1 MNELLDVLVEAVA
14 KLKDRT
20 DGLASIMPEKGDKGD
35 IGNKGDKGDRGERGL
50 TGEKGERGNTGL
62 KGERGDRGSKGDKGE
77 RGEGATGLK
86 GDKGDIGQAGA
97 DGKDGLN
104 GRDGLNGVDGLSVKG
119 DKGDK
124 PAHEWKGTQIRFE
137 MPNGQWGKYIDLK
150 GQDGIGRFMGGSSGL
165 QVITSSNNSITVTQV
180 GQTVDLV
187 ASGGGS
193 SGTVTEV
200 TATAPISVA
209 TGTTTPAISMT
220 QASASANGWLSST
233 DWTTFNNKTSNTGTV
248 TSVGIT
254 PSTGVTVSNSPIT
267 SSGNITVGLS
277 TKLTAIENLSGAG
290 FITQNGSGNI
300 AGRTIQAGT
309 GIAVAHGNGSS
320 QDPSISNTGVLSNIA
335 GTGISV
341 SGATGNVTITNTEP
355 MEYAGAGIA
364 VSTGTA
370 WTTSLTAPAG
380 AIVGTTDTQTLS
392 NKTIKEMV
400 SVISTNTSA
409 IASNN
414 YVITANLTLTLP
426 STPASGDWVRFHNAS
441 GLTTPVIGR
450 NASNIMSLAENL
462 VLNSTFASG
471 LLIYADATRGWV
483 LS

>member
-35 IGNKGDKGDRGERGL
+35 KGERGDKGDRGERGL

-62 KGERGDRGSKGDKGE
+62 KGERGDRGIKGDKGE
-77 RGEGATGLK
+77 RGDAGATGLK
-86 GDKGDIGQAGA
+86 GDKGDRGEAGA
-97 DGKDGLN
+97 DGKDGIN
-104 GRDGLNGVDGLSVKG
+104 GKDGLNGVDGLSVKG

-165 QVITSSNNSITVTQV
+165 QVITSSDNSITVTQV

-187 ASGGGS
+187 AVGGGGGGVTSVTGVSPIASSGGESPAISISQSNTTTDGYLS
-193 SGTVTEV
+193 ATDWNTFNSKGNGTVTSV
-200 TATAPISVA
+200 TSTSPISVA
-209 TGTTTPAISMT
+209 TGTTTPEISMT
-220 QASASANGWLSST
+220 QASGSVNGWLSST

-254 PSTGVTVSNSPIT
+254 PSTGVTVSGSPIT

-300 AGRTIQAGT
+300 SRRTIQAGT
-309 GIAVAHGNGSS
+309 GISVAHGNGSS
-320 QDPSISNTGVLSNIA
+320 QDPEISINSTVATLTG
-335 GTGISV
+335 
-341 SGATGNVTITNTEP
+341 
-355 MEYAGAGIA
+355 
-364 VSTGTA
+364 
-370 WTTSLTAPAG
+370 
-380 AIVGTTDTQTLS
+380 TQTLS
-392 NKTIKEMV
+392 NKTINQMV
-400 SVISTNTSA
+400 SVISTNTNAVTSR
-409 IASNN
+409 N
-414 YVITANLTLTLP
+414 YVITADLTLTLP
-426 STPASGDWVRFHNAS
+426 ATPSVGDWVRFHNAS
-441 GLTTPVIGR
+441 GLTTPVIAR
-450 NASNIMSLAENL
+450 NSSNIMSLAENL
-462 VLNSTFASG
+462 VLNSSYASG
-471 LLIYADATRGWV
+471 LLLYADATRGWV